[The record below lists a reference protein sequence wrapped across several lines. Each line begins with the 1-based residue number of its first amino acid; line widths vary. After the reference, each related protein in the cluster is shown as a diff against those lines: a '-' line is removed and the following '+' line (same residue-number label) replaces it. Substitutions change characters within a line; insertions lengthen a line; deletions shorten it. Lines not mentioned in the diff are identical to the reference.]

1 MDHSTARYDKAF
13 NTINYKQNVSR
24 DKKSNVGIP
33 RIYAHPLFFL
43 KTSNGGD
50 LKWVKQK
57 IRIHSYTPQEGL

>member
-1 MDHSTARYDKAF
+1 MSQET
-13 NTINYKQNVSR
+13 
-24 DKKSNVGIP
+24 KKSNVGIP